1 MPIEIKDYD
10 GGMGNIIESRGM
22 VTDQELIDSLE
33 KHLTR
38 DREKFKTYKY
48 ILLDHSAL
56 TRMEITRETVELI
69 AGLWAETSGVNPD
82 PIVAMV
88 TDVAYGAGSDLLNS
102 ISRLHEL
109 FIYPSCWETMLF
121 RTRPQA
127 VRWIREKVKD
137 KFGID
142 DLSFC

>member
-88 TDVAYGAGSDLLNS
+88 TDVTYGAGSDLLNR

-109 FIYPSCWETMLF
+109 FMYQSCWETMLF
-121 RTRPQA
+121 RTKPQA